1 MEDNRSLII
10 KRVSR
15 WMAPFIFLY
24 GVYLALYGH
33 LSPGGGFPGGVVVA
47 AAFILI
53 LLARGEPA
61 ALSKI
66 PYAVAKELDALGALL
81 FLGVGLAGIGVSGVF
96 FANFIQEFLPGQPL
110 EWFSGG
116 TIIINNVAIA
126 MKVAGSIFLVLYFL
140 SVLRISGE
148 GEVGFSSLE
157 EK

>member
-1 MEDNRSLII
+1 MKDNRSLII

-24 GVYLALYGH
+24 GVYIALYGH
-33 LSPGGGFPGGVVVA
+33 LSPGGGFPGGVVIA

-53 LLARGEPA
+53 LLARGKNA
-61 ALSKI
+61 ALDKL
-66 PYAVAKELDALGALL
+66 PYAVAKELDAVGALL
-81 FLGVGLAGIGVSGVF
+81 FLVMAFLGMGLTGIF
-96 FANFIQEFLPGQPL
+96 FANFLQEMIPGQPH

-126 MKVAGSIFLVLYFL
+126 MKVAGAIFLVLFFL
-140 SVLRISGE
+140 SALRISGE
-148 GEVGFSSLE
+148 GQVGFKSLE